1 MKIMVLAGGFDQ
13 IALINGLKE
22 RGNEVVLADYFENP
36 PAKKYAD
43 RHFQISTLDEN
54 AIMNL
59 AKEEKVDLLTTAC
72 TDQALL
78 TVARVSE
85 QLNLPCYISAEAA
98 MSVTN
103 KAYMKQKF
111 KECDIP
117 TADFILLESEDE
129 IAILENE
136 IFRYPMIVKPCD
148 CNSSK
153 GVIKVTDYDEL
164 RKAVKNAFI
173 LSRSKKVVVES
184 YLEGV
189 EISIDVWKDKE
200 GAKVLSVSG
209 TSKIESNKDAFTIY
223 QSKYPI
229 SMSTEI
235 IEKIKSIADK
245 ICKEFVLE
253 NCPVLI
259 QAMINGNDVNVIEF
273 SARMGGGSK
282 YKLIEYMSGIDIMNV
297 YINRILGNT
306 EQIITPIWSD
316 KYIELNYVYANNG
329 IFSKVVNFKELLDMG
344 VIKEFFQYKPE
355 GSIIEKR
362 TTSSDRIAGF
372 LLVENSSGDLNNR
385 RKEVIDQVDVIN
397 TQGASMMYKE
407 CFI

>member
-13 IALINGLKE
+13 IALIKGLKE
-22 RGNEVVLADYFENP
+22 RQNEVILADYFENP
-36 PAKKYAD
+36 PAKKYVD

-54 AIMNL
+54 AILNL

-85 QLNLPCYISAEAA
+85 QLNLPCYINAETA
-98 MSVTN
+98 MNVTN

-111 KECDIP
+111 KECNIP
-117 TADFILLESEDE
+117 TADFMLLEDE
-129 IAILENE
+129 NEIKGLENE
-136 IFRYPMIVKPCD
+136 TFRYPVIVKPCD

-164 RKAVKNAFI
+164 IKAVKNAFS
-173 LSRSKKVVVES
+173 LSRSKRVVVES
-184 YLEGV
+184 YLKGV

-209 TSKIESNKDAFTIY
+209 TSKIETNRDEFTIY
-223 QSKYPI
+223 QSRYPI
-229 SMSTEI
+229 SMNIKI
-235 IEKIKSIADK
+235 IEKIKNIADK
-245 ICKEFVLE
+245 ICNAFVLE
-253 NCPVLI
+253 DCPVLI
-259 QAMINGNDVNVIEF
+259 QAMVDGNDVNVIEF

-282 YKLIEYMSGIDIMNV
+282 YKLIEYMSGINIMDV

-306 EQIITPIWSD
+306 EQIITPIWSN

-329 IFSKVVNFKELLDMG
+329 TFSKVVNFKELLDMG
-344 VIKEFFQYKPE
+344 IIKEFFQYKPE

-397 TQGASMMYKE
+397 MQGASMMYKE